1 MKYLFGK
8 KITLACQALMVKCSA
23 VLISCENFMS
33 LSVLARIRTMK
44 ATFALLTMII
54 CCNYLAACSSPQP
67 DLNVLTETGLYEQA
81 QSSLRKGN
89 YLVATELLRRLEADY
104 PFGNY
109 AQSAQLS
116 LIYAYY
122 LSDEVELAD
131 AAARR
136 FIRLHPNHV
145 NVDYAYYLRGLAA
158 FPEPSSFFQSVFSSD
173 LSRKSM
179 ENAQNAFRYFSDLIQ
194 QFPDSSYVEDAR
206 LRMTYLR
213 NLLARHEIN
222 VANFYMD
229 YKAYVAAINRGQYV
243 LENFQKSTA
252 IPDALAI
259 LIKAHQRLALN
270 EQASNYLGVLKQ
282 NYPNYPAINTDGSFN
297 ADYTQDRGRSLVRWL
312 TLGVVTDSKPPGF
325 DTRSVYE

>member
-1 MKYLFGK
+1 MCKVLGK
-8 KITLACQALMVKCSA
+8 KITLACLALMVKCSA
-23 VLISCENFMS
+23 VLDIRRDCMS
-33 LSVLARIRTMK
+33 LPVLLRINLVK
-44 ATFALLTMII
+44 KLSFWALLVG
-54 CCNYLAACSSPQP
+54 CSYLAACASPKA
-67 DLNVLTETGLYEQA
+67 DLNAFTETGLYEQA
-81 QSSLRKGN
+81 QSSLRQGN
-89 YLVATELLRRLEADY
+89 YIRATELLRRLEADY

-122 LSDEVELAD
+122 KSDEVELAD

-136 FIRLHPNHV
+136 FIRLHPNHN

-158 FPEPSSFFQSVFSSD
+158 FPEPSSFFQSMFSSD

-179 ENAQNAFRYFSDLIQ
+179 EGAQNSFRHFSDLIKQ
-194 QFPDSSYVEDAR
+194 YPDSLYVEDAR

-229 YKAYVAAINRGQYV
+229 YKAYTAAINRGQYV
-243 LENFQKSTA
+243 LENFQKSPA

-259 LIKAHQRLALN
+259 LIKANQQLALN
-270 EQASNYLGVLKQ
+270 EQAANYLTILKQ
-282 NYPNYPAINTDGSFN
+282 NYPEYPAINADGTFN
-297 ADYTQDRGRSLVRWL
+297 VNYTNERTRSIGRWL
-312 TLGVVTDSKPPGF
+312 TFGIITDSKPPGF
-325 DTRSVYE
+325 DTREIYQ